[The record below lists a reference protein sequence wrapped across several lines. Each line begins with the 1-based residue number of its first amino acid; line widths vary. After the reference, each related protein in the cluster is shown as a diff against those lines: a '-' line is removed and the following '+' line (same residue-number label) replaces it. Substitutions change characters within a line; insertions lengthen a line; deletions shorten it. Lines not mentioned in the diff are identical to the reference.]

1 VRPNQAVP
9 ADTDPELAAA
19 VRLLHRRRGW
29 IWATVISV
37 VAWLV
42 AAGLLGALAPGGSGA
57 GVAVGSVFILLL
69 TVVALTGLV
78 ASVVDTVRLHRL
90 DPGLRARAR
99 PRTAHHPVR
108 AHAYR
113 YPPRH
118 RFSWVFGWIMMA
130 VVFGLAIPALPG
142 LVNGVAYL
150 AGAESTTTFL
160 PLSYSQDCG
169 RGGCHTVT
177 DGILAN
183 GASATWP
190 DEAPLGTSFTVREPL
205 WNWGFGSGLL
215 DGDGGATGSVIAGVI
230 FDGFAL
236 LVLYALVKLVRQWLG
251 HRRDSRQPL
260 GSAVSRSR

>member
-1 VRPNQAVP
+1 MRLHEAAP
-9 ADTDPELAAA
+9 ADADPEVAAA

-37 VAWLV
+37 VAWLT

-69 TVVALTGLV
+69 TVVALVGLI

-90 DPGLRARAR
+90 DPGLQARAR
-99 PRTAHHPVR
+99 PRTAHHPVQ

-190 DEAPLGTSFTVREPL
+190 DQASLGTAFPVREPL
-205 WNWGFGSGLL
+205 WNWGFGSGLI
-215 DGDGGATGSVIAGVI
+215 DGDGSAVGSVIAGVI

-236 LVLYALVKLVRQWLG
+236 LVLYSLVKLVRQWLR
-251 HRRDSRQPL
+251 HRRENRQPL
-260 GSAVSRSR
+260 GVTVSSNR